1 MAKRM
6 LIDASHTEET
16 RVAIVDGK
24 KLEEFDF
31 ESAAKRQLKGNIYL
45 AKVVRI
51 EPSLQAAFVEF
62 GGNRHGFLPFSEI
75 HPDYYRIPMEDRE
88 KILKEQ
94 AELNKKR
101 QAEDDGPV
109 IDHDKDIEVPDEPE
123 DSKSDDGEQ
132 PADES
137 NSYLKSIDVPD
148 VLDFSPGEALV
159 EVASSPQIV
168 TAPTESQPFIPL
180 HRRYKIQ
187 EVIKRRQIMLIQVN
201 KEERGG
207 KGAALTT
214 YLSIP
219 GRYGVLMPN
228 SANSGGISRKITNV
242 ADRKR
247 LRSLIGDIDLP
258 NTMSLIIRT
267 AGMSRTKPEIKRDCD
282 YLVRLWNDI
291 RDLTLKSEA
300 PALIYGE
307 GGLIKRAIRDYYDKD
322 IDEVLVEGEEGF
334 ESATA
339 FMKQLMPSHVKR
351 VKEYKN
357 QGESLFQKYG
367 VEDQLSAIHTP
378 TVRLKSGGYIV
389 FGTTEA
395 LVAIDVNS
403 GRATKERHID
413 ETAFKTN
420 LEAADEVA
428 YQLRLRDLAGLVVID
443 FIDMEDPKHNEAV
456 ERRLRDAMRNDRARV
471 QTGRISSF
479 GLLELSRQRLRP
491 NIIEATSVQCRHCA
505 GTGMM
510 RSDSSVALQVLRS
523 IEEEAANHKGS
534 ELTVYMPID
543 VALYIMNEKR
553 SQIESIE
560 SQSGIKVILKHDPN
574 LIIPE
579 YRIEKDGARR
589 VSDQR
594 QSSHQS
600 IVHEDSKI
608 AQEPSKRSR
617 RGPYGKG
624 RGQGRREG
632 RHGQDTES
640 SSPDTTISGNQGAVS
655 DIKLDVPNDGTEP
668 SQDQKS
674 RRRGGRRRPQR
685 RRHGQAQGQ
694 TQEGQENANKTQLEV
709 GEQPSRSVDSN
720 KEQRPEDKATDK
732 NKTENPP
739 SQSAPKTEHI
749 EDKKKATGKSWIKR
763 LLE

>member
-1 MAKRM
+1 MAKKM

-24 KLEEFDF
+24 RVEEFDF
-31 ESAAKRQLKGNIYL
+31 ESTTKKQLKGNIYL

-62 GGNRHGFLPFSEI
+62 GGNLHGFLPFSEI

-88 KILKEQ
+88 KILQEQ
-94 AELNKKR
+94 AELNKKL

-123 DSKSDDGEQ
+123 DSKSTDVDQ
-132 PADES
+132 PIDEES
-137 NSYLKSIDVPD
+137 TPLKSIDAPG
-148 VLDFSPGEALV
+148 VLDFSPGAALV
-159 EVASSPQIV
+159 EFASPPV
-168 TAPTESQPFIPL
+168 TAKMPTESQPFIPL

-219 GRYGVLMPN
+219 GRYGVIMPN
-228 SANSGGISRKITNV
+228 STNSGGISRKITNV

-247 LRSLIGDIDLP
+247 LRSLISDIDLP
-258 NTMSLIIRT
+258 DTMSLIIRT

-291 RDLTLKSEA
+291 RELTLKSEA

-307 GGLIKRAIRDYYDKD
+307 GGLIKRSIRDYYDKD
-322 IDEVLVEGEEGF
+322 IDEVLVEGELGYEYAVG
-334 ESATA
+334 
-339 FMKQLMPSHVKR
+339 FMKQLMPTHVKR
-351 VKEYKN
+351 VKEFKS

-367 VEDQLSAIHTP
+367 VEEQLSAIHTP

-403 GRATKERHID
+403 GKATKERHID

-443 FIDMEDPKHNEAV
+443 FIDMEDPRHNEAV
-456 ERRLRDAMRNDRARV
+456 EKRLRDAMRQDRARV
-471 QTGRISSF
+471 QVGWISNF

-491 NIIEATSVQCRHCA
+491 NIMEATSIQCRHCA

-523 IEEEAANHKGS
+523 IEEEVSSHKGS

-553 SQIESIE
+553 SQMESIE
-560 SQSGIKVILKHDPN
+560 SQSGVKVILKHDPN

-579 YRIEKDGARR
+579 YRIEKDGVQRGSGQRR
-589 VSDQR
+589 STQEVIS
-594 QSSHQS
+594 
-600 IVHEDSKI
+600 HEDSKI
-608 AQEPSKRSR
+608 AQEPSRRGR

-624 RGQGRREG
+624 RGQGRRDGKPNQGEDSSLPEASKSLDQIDNSG
-632 RHGQDTES
+632 NNQDAES
-640 SSPDTTISGNQGAVS
+640 SGNE
-655 DIKLDVPNDGTEP
+655 LNN
-668 SQDQKS
+668 DQKSS

-685 RRHGQAQGQ
+685 RRQGQGQGQHQPDNQGQ
-694 TQEGQENANKTQLEV
+694 TDNNHPKPAEKPVVSSKSLDPIDKGKANM
-709 GEQPSRSVDSN
+709 S
-720 KEQRPEDKATDK
+720 
-732 NKTENPP
+732 PP
-739 SQSAPKTEHI
+739 SSQPVVVQGQSE
-749 EDKKKATGKSWIKR
+749 EKKKATGKSWIKR